1 MNRFVVLTTLFI
13 LNCSISI
20 AQKDPVILQIDDVT
34 VTKSEFLQI
43 YLKNNPNPKF
53 DEASLNDYMELFK
66 KFKLKVIEAEDL
78 GYDTIPKLKKELEGY
93 RKQLAQPY
101 LVDKEKN
108 EELVE
113 EAYYRTLND
122 VRASHI
128 LVRLESTA
136 TPEDTLAAYNRIM
149 GLKARIEKGE
159 DFASVAKGKNGSDD
173 PSAINNGGDLGYFNA
188 FQMVYSFEDMA
199 YNTAV
204 GEISEPFRTRFGY
217 HILKVTD
224 KRPARG
230 TMRAAHIMIAAKK
243 TDPEEEIMNAS
254 KKVNEIYEKL
264 KNGGNFESLAK
275 EFSDDPSSNQK
286 GGELPTFGTGTSTR
300 MVPIFEETAFG
311 LANDGDF
318 SSPIQTDYG
327 FHIIKRI
334 ELKPVR
340 AYDEMKKE
348 LQIKVNRDD
357 RAKKTQDSFVQKLKK
372 SYKYKDLRKE
382 SIKWFYNNIDTN
394 YFNGN
399 WNANNLTTDEI
410 LFKIDGKTYTQQQFA
425 IYLENNYRN
434 VKKADNFSTI
444 NEQYK
449 NWEKETI
456 LNLEDTKLT
465 TKYPDYKA
473 LLTEYHD
480 GILLYEIMND
490 KVWQKAINDTVGLK
504 AYFDANRSNYNWNE
518 RLDAVVYICSDIL
531 VANQVYN
538 MIQNDTINSKHV
550 LEVINKESSLPLSVK
565 TNKFDVKQTNYL
577 SERNFNKGIN
587 APYNYDEKY
596 YVVKVNEI
604 LQPKEKEF
612 AEAKGAITS
621 DYQNYL
627 EQKWINELFA
637 KHNIIVNTK
646 NLYAVGKGYKKKN

>member
-230 TMRAAHIMIAAKK
+230 TMRSAHIMIAAKK

>member
-1 MNRFVVLTTLFI
+1 MNRFVLLTALFL
-13 LNCSISI
+13 LNCGISS
-20 AQKDPVILQIDDVT
+20 AQKDPIILQIDDVT

-53 DEASLNDYMELFK
+53 DQASLDEYIELFK

-101 LVDKEKN
+101 LVDNEKN

-128 LVRLESTA
+128 LVRLESNA

-159 DFASVAKGKNGSDD
+159 NFESVAKGKNGSDD
-173 PSAINNGGDLGYFNA
+173 PSVTSNGGDLGYFNA
-188 FQMVYSFEDMA
+188 FQMVYSFEDIA
-199 YNTAV
+199 YNTAI
-204 GEISEPFRTRFGY
+204 GKISEPFRTRFGY

-224 KRPARG
+224 LRPARG

-254 KKVNEIYEKL
+254 KKINEIYEKL
-264 KNGGNFESLAK
+264 KNGGKFETLAK
-275 EFSDDPSSNQK
+275 EYSDDPSSNQK
-286 GGELPTFGTGTSTR
+286 GGELDAFGTGTSKR
-300 MVPIFEETAFG
+300 MIPIFEETAFA

-318 SSPIQTDYG
+318 SAPIQTDYG

-340 AYDEMKKE
+340 SYEEMKKE

-357 RAKKTQDSFVQKLKK
+357 RAKKTQDSYVSKLKK
-372 SYKYKDLRKE
+372 TYKYKNLSKE
-382 SIKWFYNNIDTN
+382 SLLWFYQNMDTT
-394 YFNGN
+394 YFNGT
-399 WNANNLTTDEI
+399 WNANNLTTDNI
-410 LFKIDGKTYTQQQFA
+410 LFKIDGQTFKQQQFA

-434 VKKADNFSTI
+434 VKNADNISTV

-449 NWEKETI
+449 NWEKEII
-456 LNLEDTKLT
+456 LNLEDSKLT
-465 TKYPDYKA
+465 GKYPEYKA

-490 KVWQKAINDTVGLK
+490 KVWQKAINDTTGLK
-504 AYFDANRSNYNWNE
+504 TYFDGNKSNYNWNE
-518 RLDAVVYICSDIL
+518 RLDAVVYICVDNQI
-531 VANQVYN
+531 ANQVFN

-550 LEVINKESSLPLSVK
+550 IDVINKESSLPLSVK
-565 TNKFDVKQTNYL
+565 TNKFDITQTNYL
-577 SERNFNKGIN
+577 SGRNLIKGIN
-587 APYNYDEKY
+587 APYDFEGKY
-596 YVVKVNEI
+596 YVIKVNEK
-604 LQPKEKEF
+604 LQPKQKEF
-612 AEAKGAITS
+612 SEAKGAITS

-627 EQKWINELFA
+627 EKEWINELYS
-637 KHNIIVNTK
+637 KHNIVVNNK
-646 NLYAVGKGYKKKN
+646 NLYAVGKGYKKKK

>member
-1 MNRFVVLTTLFI
+1 MNRFVLSTTLFL
-13 LNCSISI
+13 LNCSIIS

-53 DEASLNDYMELFK
+53 DQASLDEYIELFK

-101 LVDKEKN
+101 LVDNEKN

-128 LVRLESTA
+128 LVRLESNA

-149 GLKARIEKGE
+149 ALKARIEKGE
-159 DFASVAKGKNGSDD
+159 DFEAVAKGKNGSDD
-173 PSAINNGGDLGYFNA
+173 PSVASNGGDLGYFNA

-199 YNTAV
+199 YNTAI
-204 GEISEPFRTRFGY
+204 GKISEPFRTRFGY

-224 KRPARG
+224 LRPARG

-254 KKVNEIYEKL
+254 KKINEIYEKL
-264 KNGGNFESLAK
+264 KNGESFESLAK
-275 EFSDDPSSNQK
+275 EFSDDPGSNQK
-286 GGELPTFGTGTSTR
+286 GGELDAFGTGTSKR
-300 MVPIFEETAFG
+300 MIPIFEETAFA
-311 LANDGDF
+311 LASDGDF
-318 SSPIQTDYG
+318 SAPIQTDYG

-340 AYDEMKKE
+340 PYEELKKE

-357 RAKKTQDSFVQKLKK
+357 RAKKTQDSYVSKLKK
-372 SYKYKDLRKE
+372 AYKYKNQSKE
-382 SIKWFYNNIDTN
+382 NLQWFYQNMDTT
-394 YFNGN
+394 YFNGT
-399 WNANNLTTDEI
+399 WNAESLTTDNV
-410 LFKIDGKTYTQQQFA
+410 LFKIDGKTFKQQQFA
-425 IYLENNYRN
+425 IYLKNNYRN
-434 VKKADNFSTI
+434 VKKADNITTV

-456 LNLEDTKLT
+456 LNLEDSKLT
-465 TKYPDYKA
+465 SKYPDYKA

-490 KVWQKAINDTVGLK
+490 KVWQKAINDTNGLK
-504 AYFDANRSNYNWNE
+504 SYFEANRSNYNWNE
-518 RLDAVVYICSDIL
+518 RLDAVIYICSDNQI
-531 VANQVYN
+531 ANQVYN

-550 LEVINKESSLPLSVK
+550 LDVINKESALPLSVK
-565 TNKFDVKQTNYL
+565 TNKFDISLTNYL
-577 SERNFNKGIN
+577 NGKNLIKGAN
-587 APYNYDEKY
+587 APYEFEGKY
-596 YVVKVNEI
+596 YVVKVNEK
-604 LQPKEKEF
+604 LQPEQKEF
-612 AEAKGAITS
+612 SEAKGAITS

-627 EQKWINELFA
+627 EKEWINELYS
-637 KHNIIVNTK
+637 KHRIVVNTK
-646 NLYAVGKGYKKKN
+646 NLYAVGKGYKKKK

>member
-1 MNRFVVLTTLFI
+1 MYKFVLITTLFLI
-13 LNCSISI
+13 NCNLIN
-20 AQKDPVILQIDDVT
+20 AQKDPVILQIDDIT

-53 DEASLNDYMELFK
+53 DAQSLDEYMELFK
-66 KFKLKVIEAEDL
+66 KFKVKVIEAEDL

-101 LVDKEKN
+101 LVDKNKN
-108 EELVE
+108 EELVK

-136 TPEDTLAAYNRIM
+136 SPEDTLAAYNRIM
-149 GLKARIEKGE
+149 GLKSRIEKGE
-159 DFASVAKGKNGSDD
+159 DFESVARGKNGSDD
-173 PSAINNGGDLGYFNA
+173 PSVLSNGGDLGYFNA

-204 GEISEPFRTRFGY
+204 GKISEPFRTRFGY

-224 KRPARG
+224 LRPARG
-230 TMRAAHIMIAAKK
+230 TMRSAHIMIAAKK
-243 TDPEEEIMNAS
+243 TDPEDEIMNAS
-254 KKVNEIYEKL
+254 KKINEIYEKL
-264 KNGGNFESLAK
+264 KNGESFEALAK
-275 EFSDDPSSNQK
+275 EYSDDASSNLK
-286 GGELPTFGTGTSTR
+286 GGELDAFGTGTSKR
-300 MVPIFEETAFG
+300 MIPIFEETAFA
-311 LANDGDF
+311 LANDGDY
-318 SSPIQTDYG
+318 SAPIQTDYG

-340 AYDEMKKE
+340 EYEEMKKE

-357 RAKKTQDSFVQKLKK
+357 RAKKTQDSFVNKLKK
-372 SYKYKDLRKE
+372 SYKYKNLSKE
-382 SIKWFYNNIDTN
+382 SLQWFYNNMDTT
-394 YFNGN
+394 YFSGT
-399 WNANNLTTDEI
+399 WTANNLTSDDV
-410 LFKIDGKTYTQQQFA
+410 LFRIDGETFKQQQFA

-434 VKKADNFSTI
+434 VKKADNISTV

-456 LNLEDTKLT
+456 LNIEDNKLT
-465 TKYPDYKA
+465 SKYPEYKA

-490 KVWQKAINDTVGLK
+490 KVWQKAINDTLGLK
-504 AYFDANRSNYNWNE
+504 NYFDANRSNYNWNE
-518 RLDAVVYICSDIL
+518 RLDAVVYICADNQ

-550 LEVINKESSLPLSVK
+550 IDVINKESSLPLSVK
-565 TNKFDVKQTNYL
+565 TNKFDISQTNYL
-577 SERNFNKGIN
+577 TDKYLEIGAN
-587 APYNYDEKY
+587 APYEFDGKY
-596 YVVKVNEI
+596 YVIKVIEKLN
-604 LQPKEKEF
+604 PKQKEF
-612 AEAKGAITS
+612 SEAKGAITS
-621 DYQNYL
+621 DYQNFL
-627 EQKWINELFA
+627 EQEWINTLYS
-637 KHNIIVNTK
+637 KHKITVNSK
-646 NLYAVGKGYKKKN
+646 NLYAVGKGYKKKK

>member
-173 PSAINNGGDLGYFNA
+173 PSALNNGGDLGYFNA

-264 KNGGNFESLAK
+264 QNGGNFESLAK

-399 WNANNLTTDEI
+399 WNANNLTTDEV
-410 LFKIDGKTYTQQQFA
+410 LFKIDGQTYTQQQFA

-531 VANQVYN
+531 VAKQVYN

-577 SERNFNKGIN
+577 SDRNFNKGIN

>member
-1 MNRFVVLTTLFI
+1 MNRFVLIATFFI
-13 LNCSISI
+13 VNCNLII

-53 DEASLNDYMELFK
+53 DAQSLDEYMELFK
-66 KFKLKVIEAEDL
+66 KFKLKVIEAEEL

-101 LVDKEKN
+101 LVDKDKN

-136 TPEDTLAAYNRIM
+136 SPEDTLAAYNRIM

-159 DFASVAKGKNGSDD
+159 DFESVAKGKNGSDD
-173 PSAINNGGDLGYFNA
+173 PSVMSNGGDLGYFNA

-199 YNTAV
+199 YNTPV
-204 GEISEPFRTRFGY
+204 GKISEPFRTRFGY

-224 KRPARG
+224 LRPARG

-243 TDPEEEIMNAS
+243 TDSEEELLNAS
-254 KKVNEIYEKL
+254 KKINEIYEKL
-264 KNGGNFESLAK
+264 KNGANFEALAK
-275 EFSDDPSSNQK
+275 EYSDDPSSNQK
-286 GGELPTFGTGTSTR
+286 GGELDAFGTGTSKR
-300 MVPIFEETAFG
+300 MIPIFEETAFA
-311 LANDGDF
+311 LDNDGDF
-318 SSPIQTDYG
+318 SAPIQTDYG

-340 AYDEMKKE
+340 GYDEMKKE

-357 RAKKTQDSFVQKLKK
+357 RAKKTQDSFVTKLKK
-372 SYKYKDLRKE
+372 TYKYKNLSNE
-382 SIKWFYNNIDTN
+382 SLQWFYNNLDST
-394 YFNGN
+394 YFAGT
-399 WNANNLTTDEI
+399 WNANTLTTDDV
-410 LFKIDGKTYTQQQFA
+410 LFKIDGKSYNQQQFA
-425 IYLENNYRN
+425 MYLEKNYRN
-434 VKKADNFSTI
+434 VKKADHVSTV
-444 NEQYK
+444 NEQFK

-456 LNLEDTKLT
+456 LNIEDSKLT
-465 TKYPDYKA
+465 TKYPEYKA

-490 KVWQKAINDTVGLK
+490 KVWQKAINDTLGLK
-504 AYFDANRSNYNWNE
+504 TYFEDNRTKYNWNE
-518 RLDAVVYICSDIL
+518 RIDAVVYICADNQ
-531 VANQVYN
+531 VANEVYK
-538 MIQNDTINSKHV
+538 MIQNDTVNSKHV
-550 LEVINKESSLPLSVK
+550 IDVINKESSLPLSVK
-565 TNKFDVKQTNYL
+565 NNKFDITQTNYL
-577 SERNFNKGIN
+577 NGKAFNKGVN
-587 APYNYDEKY
+587 APYEFEGKY
-596 YVVKVNEI
+596 YVIKVNEK
-604 LQPKEKEF
+604 LEPKQKEF
-612 AEAKGAITS
+612 SEAKGAITS

-627 EQKWINELFA
+627 EQEWINALYS
-637 KHNIIVNTK
+637 KHEITVNSK